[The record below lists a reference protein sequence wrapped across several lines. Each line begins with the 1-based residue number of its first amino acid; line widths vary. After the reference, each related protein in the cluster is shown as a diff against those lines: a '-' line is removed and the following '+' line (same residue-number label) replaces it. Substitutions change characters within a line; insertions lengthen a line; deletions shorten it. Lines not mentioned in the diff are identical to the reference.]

1 MKNSTISASKRH
13 IKTQKKQLQSP
24 RSPLMVKDLNI
35 LSSCSSSFSSSTST
49 STSATTVNSISSEAP
64 MGCLR
69 FLLSHDSSDVSKN
82 VCNRKPRS
90 CISGKNPKSTSN
102 VKHLKEN
109 LSNYGRNVVK
119 NRNNLNNLEK
129 PTSRNVHRLK
139 KNPPPPPCVY
149 PKSGKKPSSRSNL
162 SDGLSK
168 LSVENTPN
176 STPVI
181 KLGNGFHLGSH
192 GSCKKICKMVENDP
206 KSADTSSSIPPIQAS
221 VSPEIQGGSTSVV
234 KATPTTCYAAGH
246 VLSGVSDKRKCR
258 PRGLLTIGD
267 NDLFGSCKTR
277 VFSTCKDENFIGI
290 LNKSRVSLV
299 PSLEEASMHWILS
312 PCDEKSIDL
321 DDNKEDTNGVKLNSH
336 DFVMPCKKSFNS
348 PSSSFGFSSDN
359 DATSVSHGSESMSSE
374 FRAHLWPSFEHF
386 VRSPSPA
393 SLVYVHDHESETTLG
408 LEDSVGSG
416 NVIQTPQSNSSS
428 EDIGFSHLSID
439 ELSRPWFECE
449 LNSVAEALRRVS
461 LSPECELPMLDS
473 SKTSF
478 EFKPLIKPD
487 NSIDFASFRKA
498 IDDQISYGVPEPLFH
513 NSTESEVQISWRDM
527 DDLDCC
533 RCFSDEEDNANDS
546 NE

>member
-1 MKNSTISASKRH
+1 MKNSTISASKRY
-13 IKTQKKQLQSP
+13 IKTQKKQKQSP
-24 RSPLMVKDLNI
+24 KSPLMVKDLNI

-49 STSATTVNSISSEAP
+49 STSGTTVNSVSSEAP

-69 FLLSHDSSDVSKN
+69 FFLSHDSSDVSKSG
-82 VCNRKPRS
+82 CNRKPRS

-109 LSNYGRNVVK
+109 LSNNGRNVVK
-119 NRNNLNNLEK
+119 NRNNLHNLEK
-129 PTSRNVHRLK
+129 PTK

-149 PKSGKKPSSRSNL
+149 PKSSKKPRSRSNL

-192 GSCKKICKMVENDP
+192 GSCKKTCKMVENNP
-206 KSADTSSSIPPIQAS
+206 KSADTSSPIPPIQAS
-221 VSPEIQGGSTSVV
+221 VSPDIQGGSTSVV

-277 VFSTCKDENFIGI
+277 VFSSKDENFIGI
-290 LNKSRVSLV
+290 LKRSRVSLV
-299 PSLEEASMHWILS
+299 PSLEEASMHWILY
-312 PCDEKSIDL
+312 PCDEKSTDI

-336 DFVMPCKKSFNS
+336 DIVMPSKSFNS
-348 PSSSFGFSSDN
+348 PSSSLGFSSDC

-386 VRSPSPA
+386 VRCPSPA
-393 SLVYVHDHESETTLG
+393 LVYVHDYESETTLG

-428 EDIGFSHLSID
+428 EDIGLSRLSID

-449 LNSVAEALRRVS
+449 LNSVAEALTRVS

-473 SKTSF
+473 PKTSF

-513 NSTESEVQISWRDM
+513 NSPESEVQISWRDM